1 MSVLLQLVIKQVQ
14 LASYIWV
21 PTSFLLLRNFQK
33 EKNDMRT
40 GVQNMVQV
48 AGDINCPSLSHVAG
62 ASYAPVT
69 SPHGQLAGVSRPHGL
84 EQQHTAQHMA
94 QTLETNGS
102 GICDFQPQRSF
113 VNVPGINP
121 GGGHMGHQGIG
132 IDLSSSPTFPAEIG
146 HRGPGFI
153 LPEPISSVH
162 RWPQ

>member
-1 MSVLLQLVIKQVQ
+1 
-14 LASYIWV
+14 
-21 PTSFLLLRNFQK
+21 
-33 EKNDMRT
+33 MRT

-102 GICDFQPQRSF
+102 GIFDFQPQRSF
-113 VNVPGINP
+113 VNVPGTNP
-121 GGGHMGHQGIG
+121 GGGHMGHQGI
-132 IDLSSSPTFPAEIG
+132 
-146 HRGPGFI
+146 
-153 LPEPISSVH
+153 
-162 RWPQ
+162 

>member
-1 MSVLLQLVIKQVQ
+1 
-14 LASYIWV
+14 
-21 PTSFLLLRNFQK
+21 
-33 EKNDMRT
+33 MRT

-102 GICDFQPQRSF
+102 GIFDFQPQRSS